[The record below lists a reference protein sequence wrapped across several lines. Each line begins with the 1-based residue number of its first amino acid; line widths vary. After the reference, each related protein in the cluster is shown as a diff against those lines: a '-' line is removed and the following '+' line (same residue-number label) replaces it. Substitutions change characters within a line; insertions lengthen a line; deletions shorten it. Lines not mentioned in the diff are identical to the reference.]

1 MRKIVVGV
9 DLSPHAEL
17 AAAHAVELARLDR
30 AELALVLC
38 DLIPETPVGL
48 APSVVAAANAYSHR
62 LVARLDEDRRRLDEL
77 AAKLADRGVRINAQ
91 VVDGYPDEQLPRI
104 AQELGAELIVVGSH
118 GRTGI
123 KRFLIG
129 SVAERVVRIAD
140 TSVLVARTPAPTDG
154 YRRIVVGIDFDPMS
168 DRALARAVELAPA
181 GGRVDAVHCWQLS
194 PLAYP
199 AEAPTLMP
207 AYEQVRR
214 DTITELERTGRTL
227 AEQAQATRPGVE
239 VRFHLL
245 ERPAAHGLDDFARDV
260 HADLV
265 VVGSH
270 GRRGLRRF
278 LVGSVAEVTVRHAP
292 CSVLVVRPLPT

>member
-17 AAAHAVELARLDR
+17 AAAHALELARLDR
-30 AELALVLC
+30 AEVVLVLC

-48 APSVVAAANAYSHR
+48 APSAVAAANAYSHR
-62 LVARLDEDRRRLDEL
+62 LIERLDEDRRRLDTL
-77 AAKLADRGVRINAQ
+77 AGKLADRGIQISAR

-104 AQELGAELIVVGSH
+104 AQELGAEMIVVGSH

-129 SVAERVVRIAD
+129 SVAERVVRLAD
-140 TSVLVARTPAPTDG
+140 TSVMVARNPAPVHG
-154 YRRIVVGIDFDPMS
+154 YRSIVVGTDFDPLS
-168 DRALARAVELAPA
+168 DRALARAVELAAP
-181 GGRVDAVHCWQLS
+181 GGRVDVVHCWQLS

-199 AEAPTLMP
+199 AEAPTLAP

-214 DTITELERTGRTL
+214 DTITELERTGRAL
-227 AEQAQATRPGVE
+227 AEQAKAGRPDVD

-260 HADLV
+260 HAELIC
-265 VVGSH
+265 VGSH